1 MILSKKLH
9 LLRSVQKLDDYLTA
23 KTNQSS
29 ILQMQIV
36 EINGLKCVVW
46 ELTGFK

>member
-9 LLRSVQKLDDYLTA
+9 LIRNVQKLDDYFRS
-23 KTNQSS
+23 KTNKPS
-29 ILQMQIV
+29 ILQMQVV
-36 EINGLKCVVW
+36 EINGLKYVVW

>member
-9 LLRSVQKLDDYLTA
+9 LIRRVQKLDDYLTA
-23 KTNQSS
+23 KTNKLS
-29 ILQMQIV
+29 ILQMQVV